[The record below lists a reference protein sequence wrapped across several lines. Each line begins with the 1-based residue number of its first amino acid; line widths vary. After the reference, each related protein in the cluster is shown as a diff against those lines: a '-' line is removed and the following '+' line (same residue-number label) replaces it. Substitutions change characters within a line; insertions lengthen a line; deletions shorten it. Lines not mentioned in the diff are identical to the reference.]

1 MISNQLL
8 KELTGNEVKL
18 LIYFDRRIMD
28 KELAM
33 PVRKIAEDLNLTVGT
48 VVKSI
53 NTLIYKNI
61 IVKRVT
67 GKGKNIR
74 AYYIWNEEEIYTDC

>member
-28 KELAM
+28 KELSI
-33 PVRKIAEDLNLTVGT
+33 PVRKITEDLNLTVGT

-74 AYYIWNEEEIYTDC
+74 AYYIWNEEEIYKDC